1 MNEIFLMGKR
11 YKISDEFEYITQDV
25 NGLIQLWRVKPKFQR
40 IGKWKGGTFDSED
53 LGTIYF
59 EWADVL
65 DVDSEDEVEENWD
78 KVLKLTSKSIMPIR
92 HRVELADVFVI
103 DPEDFEAEGNLRKIF
118 EQRSYRP

>member
-1 MNEIFLMGKR
+1 MALSNFGESNQNSKEL
-11 YKISDEFEYITQDV
+11 E
-25 NGLIQLWRVKPKFQR
+25 NG
-40 IGKWKGGTFDSED
+40 KGGTFDSED

-103 DPEDFEAEGNLRKIF
+103 DAEDFEAEGNLRKIF